1 MKSSIMLNK
10 FKINGKSIVITG
22 GAGLLG
28 STFVEA
34 ILEIK
39 GIPIIL
45 DNDKKKCLQLIN
57 SIKKKFSIDCDYY
70 CIDITNEKLVKKT
83 YKKILAKHKNLFGLI
98 NNAAINE
105 PKGAKNKNNFETYD
119 IKKWNQEINVNL
131 TGALVCSKIFGT
143 HFAKKKK
150 GVIINIASD
159 LSIISPDQRLYK
171 SKLNKNNKSVSY
183 SVSKHGII
191 GLTKY
196 LATYWANYGIRC
208 NALSPGGIKN
218 NQPREFINKV
228 QKLIPMNRMAN
239 VDEYKSAIQ
248 FLCSDAS
255 SYMNGAN
262 LVIDGGR
269 TIW

>member
-1 MKSSIMLNK
+1 LTKKFLINEKSV
-10 FKINGKSIVITG
+10 VITG

-28 STFVEA
+28 SSFVEA

-45 DNDKKKCLQLIN
+45 DNDKKKCIQIIKN
-57 SIKKKFSIDCDYY
+57 IKKKFSIICDYY
-70 CIDITNEKLVKKT
+70 CVDITNEKAIKSTLS
-83 YKKILAKHKNLFGLI
+83 KILKNHNNLYGLI
-98 NNAAINE
+98 NNAGINDS
-105 PKGAKNKNNFETYD
+105 KGLKNNNDFESYD
-119 IKKWNQEINVNL
+119 IQKWNRELNVNL
-131 TGALVCSKIFGT
+131 TGTFVCSKIFGS
-143 HFAKKKK
+143 HFAKKKN
-150 GVIINIASD
+150 GVIVNISSD
-159 LSIISPDQRLYK
+159 LGIISPDQRLYK
-171 SKLNKNNKSVSY
+171 SKLSNKNKPISY

-196 LATYWANYGIRC
+196 LATYWASKGIRC

-218 NQPREFINKV
+218 NQPKEFLNKIN
-228 QKLIPMNRMAN
+228 KLIPMNRMAN
-239 VDEYKSAIQ
+239 VNEYKSAIQ